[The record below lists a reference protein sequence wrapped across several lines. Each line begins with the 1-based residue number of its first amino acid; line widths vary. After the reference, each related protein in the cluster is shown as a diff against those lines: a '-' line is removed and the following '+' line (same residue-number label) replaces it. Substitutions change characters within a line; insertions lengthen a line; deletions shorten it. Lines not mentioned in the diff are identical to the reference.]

1 MTDNN
6 KEEYSNLTKSQEKS
20 NSNNIQKRSFP
31 NLLIPRKT
39 WNIKKEKS
47 QSSQNLLD
55 QKTFN
60 QNINNPIK
68 LKSNLDKRVVI
79 RNNLS
84 ENQLY
89 KTSGNQLYKTSGTGF
104 KKYNYKIKNFK
115 KIENTN
121 INNYT
126 NINNDNYFVNE
137 SYENKDIEQVLL
149 VKIDE
154 IKKELEKNE
163 NTFIYTQ
170 KIMQKKMEEKENKI
184 NYLKGEI
191 LKEKTKFENMLNAN
205 NTKFNITIGQL
216 KKEIETLKNK
226 IQVLTEQNL
235 ENEKIIQDLENK
247 NKENISKLID
257 VSQKYNILIEEKTKN
272 FLEDD
277 IKQYINELNQKI
289 NDQLNEINSLNEEML
304 YINQENRKLK
314 SLTKEI
320 IEARNETEIFF
331 LDALNEA
338 KKDLYKLKKEKDKRG
353 CLFPTLKNYY
363 QISNPKVDIRELTPE
378 MREKILRNLFEKIN
392 KGYVEKNFRE
402 LSKMIQADL
411 SDID

>member
-163 NTFIYTQ
+163 NTFIYNQ
-170 KIMQKKMEEKENKI
+170 KIMQKKMEEKENEI

-191 LKEKTKFENMLNAN
+191 LKEKAKFENMLNAN
-205 NTKFNITIGQL
+205 NTKFNITIGKL
-216 KKEIETLKNK
+216 KKEIESLKNK

>member
-20 NSNNIQKRSFP
+20 NSNNIQKRSLP

-47 QSSQNLLD
+47 QSSQNLFD

-68 LKSNLDKRVVI
+68 LKSNLDKRGVI

-163 NTFIYTQ
+163 NTFIYNQ
-170 KIMQKKMEEKENKI
+170 KIMQKKMEEKENEI

-216 KKEIETLKNK
+216 KKEIESLKNK

-314 SLTKEI
+314 TLTKEI

-353 CLFPTLKNYY
+353 CFFPTLKNYY

>member
-68 LKSNLDKRVVI
+68 LKSNLDKRGVI

-126 NINNDNYFVNE
+126 NIINDNNFVNE

-163 NTFIYTQ
+163 NTFIYNQ
-170 KIMQKKMEEKENKI
+170 KIMQKKMEEKENEI

-216 KKEIETLKNK
+216 KKEIESLKNK

-353 CLFPTLKNYY
+353 CFFPTLKNYY

>member
-20 NSNNIQKRSFP
+20 NSNNIQKRSLP

-47 QSSQNLLD
+47 QSSKNLFD

-68 LKSNLDKRVVI
+68 LKSNLDKRGVI

-163 NTFIYTQ
+163 NTFIYNQ
-170 KIMQKKMEEKENKI
+170 KIMQKKMEEKENEI

-216 KKEIETLKNK
+216 KKEIESLKNK

-314 SLTKEI
+314 TLTKEI

-353 CLFPTLKNYY
+353 CFFPTLKNYY

>member
-20 NSNNIQKRSFP
+20 NSNNIQKRSLP

-47 QSSQNLLD
+47 QSSKNLFD

-68 LKSNLDKRVVI
+68 LKSNLDKRGVI

-115 KIENTN
+115 KIENNN

-163 NTFIYTQ
+163 NIFIYNQ
-170 KIMQKKMEEKENKI
+170 KIMQKKMEEKENEI
-184 NYLKGEI
+184 NYLKDEI

-216 KKEIETLKNK
+216 KKEIESLKNK
-226 IQVLTEQNL
+226 IQVLTEQN
-235 ENEKIIQDLENK
+235 
-247 NKENISKLID
+247 
-257 VSQKYNILIEEKTKN
+257 
-272 FLEDD
+272 
-277 IKQYINELNQKI
+277 
-289 NDQLNEINSLNEEML
+289 
-304 YINQENRKLK
+304 
-314 SLTKEI
+314 
-320 IEARNETEIFF
+320 
-331 LDALNEA
+331 
-338 KKDLYKLKKEKDKRG
+338 
-353 CLFPTLKNYY
+353 
-363 QISNPKVDIRELTPE
+363 
-378 MREKILRNLFEKIN
+378 
-392 KGYVEKNFRE
+392 
-402 LSKMIQADL
+402 
-411 SDID
+411 

>member
-20 NSNNIQKRSFP
+20 NSNNIQKRSLP

-47 QSSQNLLD
+47 QSSQNLFD

-68 LKSNLDKRVVI
+68 LKSNLDKRGVI

-163 NTFIYTQ
+163 NTFIYNQ
-170 KIMQKKMEEKENKI
+170 KIMQKKMEEKENEI

-205 NTKFNITIGQL
+205 NTKLNITIGQL
-216 KKEIETLKNK
+216 KKEIESLKNK

-314 SLTKEI
+314 TLTKEI

-353 CLFPTLKNYY
+353 CFFPTLKNYY